1 MFKHQQDESIASF
14 TPAMVRK
21 VQGAEAPLTQ
31 TIRINFYPNSAN
43 PYEPA
48 HNEYGVVINGKLYDP
63 NVDGTLEAV
72 ARLSGQ
78 FARCVI
84 LIEGHTDS
92 SMRGRV
98 PEQAVKDLSL
108 ARAEALKRAI
118 VDKYKFDPNKFT
130 VAGKGWADP
139 ADQAD
144 PNNQALNRRVEIS
157 VFPAEQQ

>member
-1 MFKHQQDESIASF
+1 MARWKPS
-14 TPAMVRK
+14 
-21 VQGAEAPLTQ
+21 
-31 TIRINFYPNSAN
+31 
-43 PYEPA
+43 
-48 HNEYGVVINGKLYDP
+48 
-63 NVDGTLEAV
+63 

-108 ARAEALKRAI
+108 ARAESIKRAMGGQI
-118 VDKYKFDPNKFT
+118 QIRPQQVHRQPAK
-130 VAGKGWADP
+130 AGLNRP
-139 ADQAD
+139 TSAD

-157 VFPAEQQ
+157 VFPAEQQQ